1 MMPVPVCGPG
11 LSRGGLAGV
20 ADCAEASVEVSATN
34 SASAVAVTDRKRGV
48 LSYRTL
54 IGISRVTVVFEPAVD
69 VAATRSTYEPGST
82 PSSLI
87 GALKL

>member
-34 SASAVAVTDRKRGV
+34 SASAVAVTDRKRCV

-54 IGISRVTVVFEPAVD
+54 IGISRVTVVFVPVD

-87 GALKL
+87 GAMKL